1 MNPLI
6 VDDDENALDND
17 LNRKGT
23 LAPSTQGKANVWDSE
38 GFLSKLSNIQ
48 HPTETE
54 IFGNI
59 IAASEEPTSPIS
71 PLIRD
76 YIETARMSRT
86 SRMDTLHQSPV
97 PSIIQTPAGEIS
109 SMRIAI

>member
-1 MNPLI
+1 MRLLRKRQKQSFFNNEGDGTINPLI

-23 LAPSTQGKANVWDSE
+23 LALSTQGKANVWDSE

-59 IAASEEPTSPIS
+59 IAASEEPT
-71 PLIRD
+71 
-76 YIETARMSRT
+76 
-86 SRMDTLHQSPV
+86 
-97 PSIIQTPAGEIS
+97 II
-109 SMRIAI
+109 